1 MFFDWDPKKANIN
14 KAKHGV
20 DFEEAKEVFHDP
32 KSVILPNEENS
43 WDEERLKII
52 GASSRRLLLV
62 VFVEKVEDSFRII
75 SARET
80 NKNEKQ
86 IYYEGWP

>member
-1 MFFDWDPKKANIN
+1 MFFDWDPKKAAIN

-20 DFEEAKEVFHDP
+20 DFEEAKEVFYDP
-32 KSVILPNEENS
+32 NATILPNETNS
-43 WDEERLKII
+43 WDEERMKII
-52 GASSRRLLLV
+52 GASSNRLLLV

-75 SARET
+75 SAREP
-80 NKNEKQ
+80 NKNEKR